1 MGLLSLEKR
10 NLRGDLMAIFKYSMW
25 RVITSMVASCSPAV
39 VKVEKRKQ
47 LEFQQDIEMRSVV
60 SVVCRLAQWTVEALW
75 KAMKC

>member
-47 LEFQQDIEMRSVV
+47 N
-60 SVVCRLAQWTVEALW
+60 
-75 KAMKC
+75 